1 MELVLQDIIAAIG
14 GRCLN
19 PPTSGHNL
27 ISTIETDSRK
37 VTPSSL
43 FVPLVGER
51 FNGHDFIPSV
61 ADQGALAT
69 LTEETTI
76 RDERITHIFV
86 ADTQKALLDLAA
98 YYRSLFD
105 IPLIAIT
112 GSVGKTSTKD
122 MIASVLGAKFNV
134 LKTQGNFN
142 NEIGL
147 PLTLFNLNKAHEVAV
162 IEMGMNH
169 FNEIHRLSLTAAP
182 QIGVITNIGTS
193 HIENLGSQEG
203 ILKAKLEILD
213 GLKEQGLLLVNGDDK
228 FLKEVTSLA
237 YQIIR
242 YGENPDNE
250 YSCQAIYSK
259 GHMTYAK
266 VITPKESY
274 EIAIP
279 ALGHHMVYNSLVAI
293 AIAEHL
299 GLSKENILDGL
310 MAYIPSK
317 MRMNITQTKDGLT
330 VMDDTYNASPDSMKA
345 ALSVLANY
353 TSTGRKIAVLGDMFE
368 MGDFA
373 PSLHQEVGKYVA
385 EQPIDVLYAIGE
397 LAKNIAEGAAQ
408 VKDKHLTVSY
418 YKDKQTFITDLEH
431 ILHKDDIILLKASR
445 GMQFEEIVKAIGKV
459 NDNEK

>member
-19 PPTSGHNL
+19 PPSSGHNL
-27 ISTIETDSRK
+27 IKAIEIDSRK
-37 VTPSSL
+37 VTPNSL
-43 FVPLVGER
+43 FVPLIGER

-61 ADQGALAT
+61 AEQGALAT
-69 LTEETTI
+69 LTEEMTI
-76 RDERITHIFV
+76 RDERIIHIFV

-98 YYRSLFD
+98 YYRGLFE
-105 IPLIAIT
+105 IPLIGIT

-122 MIASVLGAKFNV
+122 MIASVLSAKFEV

-147 PLTLFNLNKAHEVAV
+147 PLTLFNLNKDHEVAV

-213 GLKEQGLLLVNGDDK
+213 GLKEGGLLLVNGDDK
-228 FLKEVTSLA
+228 FLKEVTSNK
-237 YQIIR
+237 YRIIK
-242 YGENPDNE
+242 YGEHKEND
-250 YSCQAIYSK
+250 YYCSDIYSE
-259 GHMTYAK
+259 GHITYAT
-266 VITPKESY
+266 VNTPKESY
-274 EIAIP
+274 QIAIP
-279 ALGHHMVYNSLVAI
+279 ALGVHMVHNSLVAI
-293 AIAEHL
+293 AIAEYL
-299 GLSKENILDGL
+299 GLSKQNILDGL

-317 MRMNITQTKDGLT
+317 MRMNITQVQGGITI
-330 VMDDTYNASPDSMKA
+330 MDDTYNASPDSMKA

-353 TSTGRKIAVLGDMFE
+353 QSSGRKVAVLGDMFE
-368 MGDFA
+368 MGDFG
-373 PSLHQEVGKYVA
+373 PKLHQEVGKYVA
-385 EQPIDVLYAIGE
+385 EEKIDVLYAIGD
-397 LAKNIAEGAAQ
+397 LAKYIAEGA
-408 VKDKHLTVSY
+408 KEHKSKNLTVKY
-418 YKDKQTFITDLEH
+418 YADKQNFITDLEH
-431 ILHKDDIILLKASR
+431 ILHKNDTVLLKASR